1 MKKLPFTLVFGLL
14 LGITVLKAQDCIN
27 YELGQTGIGTLS
39 ETFGVSLADFN
50 NDGWLDVVTI
60 DAYDDI
66 EVYFNDGTGLI
77 DTNAYTLGADR
88 WRFGVQVIDI
98 ENDGDWDF
106 VTAPMS
112 SNSYGIEVWQ
122 NNGSGVFTLKSDNT
136 ANYSSGH
143 ELAVGDL
150 NGDGYDD
157 IFFPNSDKVGIYL
170 NDGTGNFID
179 NGQEDL
185 NASSAESAVLFD
197 ADNDGDLDAA
207 VSRGFPAKFFIND
220 GTGHFTEAQNEMAD
234 DTEGVDAADI
244 NGDGYKDLVF
254 APWHGYIEIW
264 YNDGLGTFLPGDTIF
279 EGGQQFFVD
288 IELRDVN
295 FDGLPDIITD
305 TYIYQNNTT
314 NPGTFTLTS
323 NYLTGS
329 SHDFETGDINNDGF
343 LDIYKGRFSSN
354 DGDLVY
360 FYQPGTVIYADT
372 TLCYGDSLLI
382 AGNWTT
388 EPGEYYGSIGCDSTM
403 VVNLSFYDELN
414 TDVILMGIT
423 LTAVAT
429 GVSYQWINCADSSIV
444 EGAVNQSFTPE
455 ESGDYAVIISNGP
468 CFAVSDC
475 YTVILTETGNI
486 STDAVSVYPNPSDGF
501 FTVNAGRYSGRISL
515 KVTDVTGY
523 VVYQSDIA
531 GEKTRIDMSNY
542 PPGVYILTIS
552 DAKTTVTKKI
562 IRE

>member
-1 MKKLPFTLVFGLL
+1 LPALVSGKVVTVGYRTDTHNFLFKQRISGKFKENSKL
-14 LGITVLKAQDCIN
+14 LGISRKTV
-27 YELGQTGIGTLS
+27 
-39 ETFGVSLADFN
+39 
-50 NDGWLDVVTI
+50 
-60 DAYDDI
+60 
-66 EVYFNDGTGLI
+66 
-77 DTNAYTLGADR
+77 
-88 WRFGVQVIDI
+88 
-98 ENDGDWDF
+98 
-106 VTAPMS
+106 
-112 SNSYGIEVWQ
+112 
-122 NNGSGVFTLKSDNT
+122 KS
-136 ANYSSGH
+136 SSG
-143 ELAVGDL
+143 
-150 NGDGYDD
+150 
-157 IFFPNSDKVGIYL
+157 
-170 NDGTGNFID
+170 
-179 NGQEDL
+179 
-185 NASSAESAVLFD
+185 
-197 ADNDGDLDAA
+197 
-207 VSRGFPAKFFIND
+207 
-220 GTGHFTEAQNEMAD
+220 
-234 DTEGVDAADI
+234 
-244 NGDGYKDLVF
+244 
-254 APWHGYIEIW
+254 IW
-264 YNDGLGTFLPGDTIF
+264 
-279 EGGQQFFVD
+279 
-288 IELRDVN
+288 
-295 FDGLPDIITD
+295 
-305 TYIYQNNTT
+305 
-314 NPGTFTLTS
+314 
-323 NYLTGS
+323 
-329 SHDFETGDINNDGF
+329 GDINNDGF
-343 LDIYKGRFSSN
+343 LGIYKGRFSSN

-455 ESGDYAVIISNGP
+455 ESGDYAVIVSNGP

-515 KVTDVTGY
+515 KVTDVTGC

-552 DAKTTVTKKI
+552 DAKTTVIKKI